1 MKDYTDDELNQIE
14 GDITQALLEAAEYK
28 NRREERTVKILRGG
42 KELFSFRITGLS
54 ESQWRKCRRENLRN
68 RGKRT
73 EELDDF
79 RFISQAIYLAT
90 VDEDKP
96 IWKNQTVMEKLN
108 AATPVDVVN
117 AVLLPGEKS
126 KLADVLIELSDY
138 DDDLDELISN

>member
-1 MKDYTDDELNQIE
+1 MKDYDDNELNQIE
-14 GDITQALLEAAEYK
+14 TDITQALLEAAEYK

-54 ESQWRKCRRENLRN
+54 EGQWRKCRRENLRN